1 MLNNF
6 KQAFERKITLAP
18 KEHQTQDE
26 ISALRD
32 NMERVSFIINIR
44 WTLVLVLVAYS
55 VVGFIIHLSKNDFST
70 LVGYMTVPANALIL
84 VCVYNY
90 FFMLNKDTLANI
102 TVANNIQLALDCV
115 VVSILV
121 YFSGGVESWFWVIY
135 LLIIFEF
142 VTITPRKNSVWWLS
156 LTIIVVLGVMEWGN
170 FFGWLPYITVPLS
183 TSHGWKLPEYVS
195 IRYLWQVAVIIGMTL
210 ISTQLISQF
219 KRSLAQSRNVAI
231 MDDLTGL
238 YTRTYFKRT
247 LEVETARALYDN
259 RVLFIA
265 LIDIDDFAKINKY
278 FGIPTGDAL
287 LLKVSEAITAAVNK
301 FSKGEQSPNIVARIS
316 GEEFAVFLIENAH
329 AHDGQPTEEDVL
341 LLARTICRAIAEIN
355 HNGITVTSSIGVAGL
370 PQDALDSEV
379 LLERAD
385 EALVGAI
392 QAGGNTVKSFSDCID
407 ESAPFIDEV
416 FDEPIENISRYL
428 DE

>member
-32 NMERVSFIINIR
+32 NMERVSFIINVR
-44 WTLVLVLVAYS
+44 WILVLVLVAYS
-55 VVGFIIHLSKNDFST
+55 IVGFIIHLQKNDFST
-70 LVGYMTVPANALIL
+70 LVGYMSVPANALIF

-90 FFMLNKDTLANI
+90 FFMLNKDTLANLA
-102 TVANNIQLALDCV
+102 VANTIQLALDCA

-142 VTITPRKNSVWWLS
+142 VTITPRKNSAWWLS
-156 LTIIVVLGVMEWGN
+156 SGIILVLAVMEWGN
-170 FFGWLPYITVPLS
+170 FIGWLPYITVPLS
-183 TSHGWKLPEYVS
+183 TSLGWKLPEYVS
-195 IRYLWQVAVIIGMTL
+195 IRFLWQVAVIVGTTL
-210 ISTQLISQF
+210 IATQLISQF
-219 KRSLAQSRNVAI
+219 KRALAQSRNVAI
-231 MDDLTGL
+231 VDDLTGL
-238 YTRTYFKRT
+238 YTRAYFKRI
-247 LEVETARALYDN
+247 LEVETSRALYDN
-259 RVLFIA
+259 RVLFVA

-278 FGIPTGDAL
+278 FGIPTGDAI
-287 LLKVSEAITAAVNK
+287 LLKISEAIAAAVTK

-316 GEEFAVFLIENAH
+316 GEEFAVFLVENAH

-355 HNGITVTSSIGVAGL
+355 HNGITVTSSIGVAGV

-385 EALVGAI
+385 EALIGAI
-392 QAGGNTVKSFSDCID
+392 QEGGNTVKSFADCID

-416 FDEPIENISRYL
+416 YDEPLENIARYL

>member
-1 MLNNF
+1 MLDNL

-32 NMERVSFIINIR
+32 NMERVSFIINVR
-44 WTLVLVLVAYS
+44 WILVLVLVVYS
-55 VVGFIIHLSKNDFST
+55 IVGFVIHLQKNDFST
-70 LVGYMTVPANALIL
+70 LVGYMSIPANALIL

-102 TVANNIQLALDCV
+102 ALANVIQLALDTV
-115 VVSILV
+115 VVTILV
-121 YFSGGVESWFWVIY
+121 LFSGGVESWFWVIY
-135 LLIIFEF
+135 MLIILEF
-142 VTITPRKNSVWWLS
+142 ATITPRPGSIWWLS
-156 LTIIVVLGVMEWGN
+156 GAIILVLGVLEIGTY
-170 FFGWLPYITVPLS
+170 FGLFPYIEVPLS
-183 TSHGWKLPEYVS
+183 SSKGWQLPEYVS
-195 IRYLWQVAVIIGMTL
+195 IRYLWQVAVVIGTTL
-210 ISTQLISQF
+210 IATRLIAQF
-219 KRSLAQSRNVAI
+219 KRSLAKSRNVAI

-259 RVLFIA
+259 RPLFIA
-265 LIDIDDFAKINKY
+265 LIDIDEFARINKY
-278 FGIPTGDAL
+278 FGITTGDAL
-287 LLKVSEAITAAVNK
+287 LLKIGKAIDDAVKK
-301 FSKGEQSPNIVARIS
+301 FSKGEQSPNLVARIS

-329 AHDGQPTEEDVL
+329 AYDGQPTEEDVL
-341 LLARTICRAIAEIN
+341 LLARTICRAISETN

-370 PQDALDSEV
+370 PQDALDADV

-385 EALVGAI
+385 EALVAAI
-392 QAGGNTVKSFSDCID
+392 QDGGNTVKSFADCIN
-407 ESAPFIDEV
+407 ETVPFIDEV
-416 FDEPIENISRYL
+416 YDEPLENVSRYL